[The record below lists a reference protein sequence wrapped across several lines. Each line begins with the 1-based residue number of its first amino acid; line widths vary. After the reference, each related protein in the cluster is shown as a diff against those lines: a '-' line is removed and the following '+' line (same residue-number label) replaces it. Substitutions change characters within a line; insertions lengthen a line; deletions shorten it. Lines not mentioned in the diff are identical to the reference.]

1 MIKAHI
7 LAMVPKGFPSFGE
20 DLRYR
25 FFGQFDR
32 RRFLRYRACSLTSA
46 YRYVYRVLC

>member
-1 MIKAHI
+1 
-7 LAMVPKGFPSFGE
+7 MVPLDFLSFGGN
-20 DLRYR
+20 LCYR
-25 FFGQFDR
+25 SFGQFDR